1 LIKIY
6 DLVREKFLSLV
17 KENHL
22 ESDEVIIK
30 ARPLTPGE
38 AIGNPEDKD
47 YPLIAGR
54 ERMMQAE
61 FRGILGQAYTD
72 MYGDYTGKLSDVISM
87 DLNNNFRRA
96 IFISSL
102 NAVMRYLGLIDKT
115 EHCKDDEPR
124 ECSSKLVE
132 YVLHKYSYPRIAM
145 VGLQPRMVE
154 SLAKCFDI
162 RVTDMDHA
170 NINSVKFGAVIH
182 NPQKTKELIDW
193 CNIVIVT
200 GSTIVNGTITEFL
213 IDKPVIFYGVTI
225 SGSAALLGLETYCY
239 CGRY

>member
-1 LIKIY
+1 MIKVY
-6 DLVREKFLSLV
+6 DLLRAKFLSLV

-30 ARPLTPGE
+30 ARPITPDE

-61 FRGILGQAYTD
+61 FRDTFGQAYTD
-72 MYGDYTGKLSDVISM
+72 MYGNYTGKLSDIISM
-87 DLNNNFRRA
+87 ELKNNFRRA

-115 EHCKDDEPR
+115 MHCKDNEPR
-124 ECSSKLVE
+124 ECGFKLVG
-132 YVLHKYSYPRIAM
+132 YVLKKYDHPKIAM

-154 SLAKCFDI
+154 SLAKNFDI
-162 RVTDMDHA
+162 RVTDMDFA
-170 NINSVKFGAVIH
+170 NINSEKFCVVIQD
-182 NPQKTKELIDW
+182 PQKTKEHLDW
-193 CNIVIVT
+193 CDIVIVT
-200 GSTIVNGTITEFL
+200 GSTVVNETITEFL
-213 IDKPVIFYGVTI
+213 INKPVIFYGVTI
-225 SGSAALLGLETYCY
+225 SGAAALLGLVQYCY
-239 CGRY
+239 CGR